1 MKKIKQFII
10 AAVVALSF
18 STAVVPVAIVH
29 ADASTQTACN
39 AISNNKGCTSTG
51 PNITSIVK
59 VIVNILSVVVG
70 IAAVIMI
77 IIGGLKYVT
86 SNGDSNAISSAKNTI
101 IYAIVGLVIVAMSQ
115 FIVQF
120 VLNKS
125 LGASCGKGQV
135 LNTRNVCVAAPKK

>member
-1 MKKIKQFII
+1 MLRIKQFII
-10 AAVVALSF
+10 AAVVTLIFGMVVAPTAL
-18 STAVVPVAIVH
+18 VH
-29 ADASTQTACN
+29 ADASTEAACN
-39 AISNNKGCTSTG
+39 AVSDNNGCNTTG

-59 VIVNILSVVVG
+59 TVINILSVLVGVV
-70 IAAVIMI
+70 AVIMI

-101 IYAIVGLVIVAMSQ
+101 LYAIVGLVIVAMSQ

-125 LGASCGKGQV
+125 VGASCSKGQV
-135 LNTRNVCVAAPKK
+135 LNSKNVCVVK